1 MKTAFV
7 TGATGFLGTN
17 LVDELVG
24 QGWQVMALRRRASGV
39 GDLQRFPVRLAE
51 GDILDLASLRASIP
65 EGVDAVFH
73 LAASTS
79 LWSRRNA
86 EQTRIN
92 VDGTRNVV
100 EAALARGARRRRAAA
115 TARLTSV
122 THHRPRLRERVRDG
136 DLPAQQLA
144 HVAAEVEGPV
154 EVEHEQ
160 TRLGRNG
167 ALAQVAEGERRA
179 RDPERVD
186 AASALPEL
194 VRTRGFLTRPFA
206 RCDGCEAAAL
216 RSRAR

>member
-79 LWSRRNA
+79 
-86 EQTRIN
+86 
-92 VDGTRNVV
+92 V
-100 EAALARGARRRRAAA
+100 
-115 TARLTSV
+115 
-122 THHRPRLRERVRDG
+122 
-136 DLPAQQLA
+136 
-144 HVAAEVEGPV
+144 
-154 EVEHEQ
+154 
-160 TRLGRNG
+160 
-167 ALAQVAEGERRA
+167 
-179 RDPERVD
+179 
-186 AASALPEL
+186 
-194 VRTRGFLTRPFA
+194 
-206 RCDGCEAAAL
+206 
-216 RSRAR
+216 